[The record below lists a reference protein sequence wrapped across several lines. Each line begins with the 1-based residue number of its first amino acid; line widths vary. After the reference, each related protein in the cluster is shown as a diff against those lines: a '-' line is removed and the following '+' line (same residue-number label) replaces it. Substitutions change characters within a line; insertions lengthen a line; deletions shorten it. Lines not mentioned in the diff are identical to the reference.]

1 MNKLILGTVQLGT
14 KYGINNSS
22 GQPDMNESLKILD
35 KAYHLGVR
43 SLDTAESYG
52 DSYKIIGQ
60 YHKKFPSKIF
70 KIFDKSS
77 GLEIKDFED
86 KIEKKLKFLKINS
99 FDGYMF
105 HSTKIFQR
113 NIHIHKDIYE
123 LKKRGLIK
131 KIGISV
137 YTNDEINFLINEGF
151 QFDFIQMPFNVL
163 DNENI
168 RKKVIK
174 KMINNNIDIHV
185 RSIFLQG
192 IFYLNY
198 NDFPKKLEPL
208 KKYISSIK
216 EICNTTKYNIDD
228 ILLTYPKTKK
238 YIKKIIFGIDNI
250 NQLEKN
256 LHTYDKQ
263 SDIPV
268 NDIEKINV
276 KEKDLLNPSLW

>member
-1 MNKLILGTVQLGT
+1 MDKLILGTVQLGT

-22 GQPDMNESLKILD
+22 GKPNMNDSLNILD

-43 SLDTAESYG
+43 GLDTAESYG

-77 GLEIKDFED
+77 GLEKKDFQD
-86 KIEKKLKFLKINS
+86 KIEKKLEFLKINY

-105 HSTKIFQR
+105 HSTKIFQK
-113 NIHIHKDIYE
+113 NMHIQEDIYE
-123 LKKRGLIK
+123 LQKRGLIK
-131 KIGISV
+131 KLGISV
-137 YTNDEINFLINEGF
+137 YTNDEIDFLINEGF

-168 RKKVIK
+168 RGKVIK
-174 KMINNNIDIHV
+174 KMIKNNIDIHV

-192 IFYLNY
+192 IFYVDY
-198 NDFPKKLEPL
+198 NNFPKKLEPL

-216 EICNTTKYNIDD
+216 SICNSTKYNIDD
-228 ILLTYPKTKK
+228 MLLGYPRTKK
-238 YIKKIIFGIDNI
+238 YIKKIVFGIDNI
-250 NQLEKN
+250 NQLENN
-256 LHTYDKQ
+256 LHTYNKE

-276 KEKDLLNPSLW
+276 EEKDLLNPALW